1 MLIHHARSG
10 DLDWINQLQRT
21 TFHGYVHSVFDRTIN
36 VECSENGELYTLA
49 CQHLDNA
56 PNTMLIDMDRFSE
69 LAIKVNDIVYAD
81 QRIVHIG
88 DQLSIA
94 MDQVTTWECQ
104 LPFFPND
111 IESVINHLAFTKEI
125 IEQCG
130 KCGGMKPDLT
140 TSSIFEQETSRLL
153 SVRSLMLQEALLEHR
168 VSDALRHVAGL
179 IGLGPG
185 LTPSGDD
192 FLVGLLSTFNME
204 NSPGRIYQGFGEKIV
219 DVARTLTNEISYTA
233 LKQASK
239 GRVRESI
246 TRLLHSITCGKQEE
260 LILSLDKV
268 LNIGSSS
275 GTDIVYGIISG
286 FEINIKAGGTVC
298 PQKLSLNK
306 AHISIL
312 CP

>member
-1 MLIHHARSG
+1 M
-10 DLDWINQLQRT
+10 
-21 TFHGYVHSVFDRTIN
+21 
-36 VECSENGELYTLA
+36 
-49 CQHLDNA
+49 
-56 PNTMLIDMDRFSE
+56 
-69 LAIKVNDIVYAD
+69 
-81 QRIVHIG
+81 
-88 DQLSIA
+88 
-94 MDQVTTWECQ
+94 
-104 LPFFPND
+104 
-111 IESVINHLAFTKEI
+111 
-125 IEQCG
+125 IEQHG

-140 TSSIFEQETSRLL
+140 RSSIFEQETSRLL
-153 SVRSLMLQEALLEHR
+153 SERSLMLQEALLHHR
-168 VSDALRHVAGL
+168 ASDAFRHAVGL
-179 IGLGPG
+179 VGLGPG

-192 FLVGLLSTFNME
+192 YLVGLMAAFNIK
-204 NSPGRIYQGFGEKIV
+204 NSPGQIFRGFSEQLV
-219 DVARTLTNEISYTA
+219 DLAKPLTNQISHMA

-239 GRVRESI
+239 GLVRESI
-246 TRLLHSITCGKQEE
+246 TRLLHSMTCGKQEE

>member
-1 MLIHHARSG
+1 MRIHHARSC
-10 DLDWINQLQRT
+10 DLDWINQLQHT

-69 LAIKVNDIVYAD
+69 LAIKVNDMVYAD

-104 LPFFPND
+104 LPFFPNN
-111 IESVINHLAFTKEI
+111 IGSVINHLAFTKEI
-125 IEQCG
+125 IEQRG

-140 TSSIFEQETSRLL
+140 RSSIFEQETSRLL
-153 SVRSLMLQEALLEHR
+153 SERSLMLQEALLQHR
-168 VSDALRHVAGL
+168 VSDALRHAAGL

-192 FLVGLLSTFNME
+192 FLVGLLSTFHME

-275 GTDIVYGIISG
+275 GTDIVYGIVCG
-286 FEINIKAGGTVC
+286 LEINIKAGGTVC
-298 PQKLSLNK
+298 PQKL
-306 AHISIL
+306 
-312 CP
+312 

>member
-1 MLIHHARSG
+1 MRKHHARFG
-10 DLDWINQLQRT
+10 DLDWMNQLQYSK
-21 TFHGYVHSVFDRTIN
+21 FHGYVHSVFDRTIN
-36 VECSENGELYTLA
+36 VESIENGELYTFA

-56 PNTMLIDMDRFSE
+56 PNTMLIDIDRFSE
-69 LAIKVNDIVYAD
+69 LAIEVNDIVYAD

-104 LPFFPND
+104 LPCFPSD
-111 IESVINHLAFTKEI
+111 IESVINHLAITKDMVL
-125 IEQCG
+125 QRG

-140 TSSIFEQETSRLL
+140 SSSLFDQETSRLL
-153 SVRSLMLQEALLEHR
+153 SVRSQMLQEALLHHQ
-168 VSDALRHVAGL
+168 VSDACRHAAGL

-192 FLVGLLSTFNME
+192 FLVGLLSTFHME
-204 NSPGRIYQGFGEKIV
+204 NSPGRIYQGFGEEIV
-219 DVARTLTNEISYTA
+219 DIARTLTNEISYMA

-246 TRLLHSITCGKQEE
+246 TRLLHTITCGKQEE

-268 LNIGSSS
+268 LTIGSSS
-275 GTDIVYGIISG
+275 GTDIVYGMISG
-286 FEINIKAGGTVC
+286 LEINIQAGGTVC
-298 PQKLSLNK
+298 LPKL
-306 AHISIL
+306 
-312 CP
+312 